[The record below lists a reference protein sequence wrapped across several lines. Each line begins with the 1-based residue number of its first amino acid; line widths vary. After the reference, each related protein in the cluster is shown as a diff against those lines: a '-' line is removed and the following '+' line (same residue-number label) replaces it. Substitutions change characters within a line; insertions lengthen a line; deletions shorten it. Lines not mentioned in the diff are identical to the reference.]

1 MISPVST
8 LDWKILSE
16 ALLGGLP
23 AGVLDGADDGP
34 GVLPRPGPGAAA
46 LLGRHRRRPAHQPA
60 SRPATLRTRSSSR
73 ALTQGYS
80 SPDRQGHPAPAPA
93 PAHPAPVQ
101 PRDRCAKTPQ
111 IQARGEVAAHNDL
124 QSVVEPAISWGTVHT
139 AAHRS
144 TLCGRLATMVD
155 TRIG

>member
-1 MISPVST
+1 MSSPVST
-8 LDWKILSE
+8 RDWKILAE

-60 SRPATLRTRSSSR
+60 SRPAALRTRSSSR

-80 SPDRQGHPAPAPA
+80 SVDHAGVPDGTGRGHDRRGGRP
-93 PAHPAPVQ
+93 
-101 PRDRCAKTPQ
+101 PRPPR
-111 IQARGEVAAHNDL
+111 AAAG
-124 QSVVEPAISWGTVHT
+124 VT
-139 AAHRS
+139 
-144 TLCGRLATMVD
+144 GR
-155 TRIG
+155 